1 METLSVKF
9 MVCFRYDSYAGDS
22 SDDSDAGDSDDSGK
36 KKKKEKKEPKVCVC
50 VKRDDWKSFKII
62 IFFICIYFGSDFYI
76 LIFSIIFLR
85 TLISNFLQK
94 PKAKTVSEKPRKKR
108 QKKEKDENKPKRAQ
122 SAYFIWLN
130 EHREQIKK
138 ENPGIS
144 ITELSKLAGQKWREL
159 KDRKVSFLKLI

>member
-1 METLSVKF
+1 

-76 LIFSIIFLR
+76 LIFSIIFLH
-85 TLISNFLQK
+85 T
-94 PKAKTVSEKPRKKR
+94 
-108 QKKEKDENKPKRAQ
+108 
-122 SAYFIWLN
+122 Y
-130 EHREQIKK
+130 IKFSP
-138 ENPGIS
+138 E
-144 ITELSKLAGQKWREL
+144 T
-159 KDRKVSFLKLI
+159 